1 MQECP
6 FCSAPIDRD
15 AAELSAA
22 ATSRISE
29 ACTDASYFRIML
41 GILIPFGATIFFPFL
56 GLIGLIGFVFIKY
69 ALPIMIVRWWIK
81 FGSIKTTD
89 PDFSNAR
96 KTAIWVSAV
105 SFLVLLLVR
114 VNLFGLRL

>member
-1 MQECP
+1 
-6 FCSAPIDRD
+6 
-15 AAELSAA
+15 
-22 ATSRISE
+22 
-29 ACTDASYFRIML
+29 
-41 GILIPFGATIFFPFL
+41 
-56 GLIGLIGFVFIKY
+56 
-69 ALPIMIVRWWIK
+69 MIVRWWIK

-96 KTAIWVSAV
+96 KTAIWVSAI